1 MNRHMY
7 QILRERIL
15 YMEYQPGQI
24 LNENVLAQ
32 EFQVSRS
39 PVRNVLNRLEW
50 EQLVRIIPRT
60 GSMVTEIEFNK
71 IMHVF
76 QVRFECEVL
85 EIQLAANQLD
95 DSHLIRLKEIKERCA
110 ALFDNKD
117 RKAMAAVDADL
128 RNLIHDAA
136 GNPVLKEISDRL
148 YTQTF
153 RLWYG
158 AMDKGDW
165 NEEVTSMVEEIGNL
179 SDLIRARDTKS
190 MGPFRRKVLT
200 DHFDRMRRKFFTHS
214 TR

>member
-1 MNRHMY
+1 MKPNMFN
-7 QILRERIL
+7 ILRDRIL

-32 EFQVSRS
+32 EFEVSRS

-85 EIQLAANQLD
+85 EIQLAANQLN
-95 DSHLIRLKEIKERCA
+95 DSQLIVLKTIKERCA

-117 RKAMAAVDADL
+117 RKALVAVDTDL
-128 RNLIHDAA
+128 RNMIHAAA

-165 NEEVTSMVEEIGNL
+165 NEEVSSMVEEIRNL
-179 SDLIRARDTKS
+179 SDLIPGRDTKA
-190 MGPFRRKVLT
+190 MGAFRRKVLT
-200 DHFDRMRRKFFTHS
+200 DHFDRMRRKFFTH
-214 TR
+214 

>member
-1 MNRHMY
+1 MNRTMY
-7 QILRERIL
+7 DILRDRIL

-32 EFQVSRS
+32 EFGVSRS

-85 EIQLAANQLD
+85 EIQLAANQLN
-95 DSHLIRLKEIKERCA
+95 DSHLTVLKEIRERCE
-110 ALFDNKD
+110 ALVDNKN
-117 RKAMAAVDADL
+117 RREMAAVDTDL

-165 NEEVTSMVEEIGNL
+165 NEEVTSMVEEIRKL
-179 SDLIRARDTKS
+179 SGLIQTRDTRS
-190 MGPFRRKVLT
+190 MGEFRRKILA
-200 DHFDRMRRKFFTHS
+200 DHFDRMRRKFFT
-214 TR
+214 

>member
-1 MNRHMY
+1 MFN
-7 QILRERIL
+7 ILRDRIL

-24 LNENVLAQ
+24 LNENMLAQ
-32 EFQVSRS
+32 EFGVSRS
-39 PVRNVLNRLEW
+39 PVRNVLTRLEW

-85 EIQLAANQLD
+85 EIQLAADQLND
-95 DSHLIRLKEIKERCA
+95 AHLIVLREIHERCR
-110 ALFDNKD
+110 ALHDNKD
-117 RKAMAAVDADL
+117 RKALAAVDADL
-128 RNLIHDAA
+128 RNMIHEAG

-165 NEEVTSMVEEIGNL
+165 NEEVSSMVEEIRKL
-179 SDLIRARDTKS
+179 SDLILTRDTES
-190 MGPFRRKVLT
+190 MGAFRRKVLT
-200 DHFDRMRRKFFTHS
+200 DHFDRMRRKFFTGS
-214 TR
+214 FR

>member
-1 MNRHMY
+1 MKSNMFT
-7 QILRERIL
+7 ILRDRIL

-24 LNENVLAQ
+24 LNENVLAK
-32 EFQVSRS
+32 EFAVSRS

-76 QVRFECEVL
+76 QVRFECEAL
-85 EIQLAANQLD
+85 EIQLAGNQLS
-95 DSHLIRLKEIKERCA
+95 DSHLMVLEKIKERCA

-117 RKAMAAVDADL
+117 RKALSAVDTEI
-128 RNLIHDAA
+128 RSMIHDAA

-165 NEEVTSMVEEIGNL
+165 NEEVRSMVEEIENL
-179 SDLIRARDTKS
+179 SHLIHSRDTKS
-190 MGPFRRKVLT
+190 MGSFRRKVLA
-200 DHFDRMRRKFFTHS
+200 DHLDRTRRKFFTHS
-214 TR
+214 IR

>member
-1 MNRHMY
+1 MY

-15 YMEYQPGQI
+15 YMEYHPGQI

-95 DSHLIRLKEIKERCA
+95 DSHLMVLKQINERCA
-110 ALFDNKD
+110 VLFDTKD
-117 RKAMAAVDADL
+117 RKAMAAVDTDL

-136 GNPVLKEISDRL
+136 GNPVLREISDRL

-165 NEEVTSMVEEIGNL
+165 NEEVTSMVEEIGTL
-179 SDLIRARDTKS
+179 CDLIHARDTKA

>member
-1 MNRHMY
+1 MFN
-7 QILRERIL
+7 ILRDRIL

-24 LNENVLAQ
+24 LNENMLAQ
-32 EFQVSRS
+32 EFGVSRS

-85 EIQLAANQLD
+85 EIQLAANQLGE
-95 DSHLIRLKEIKERCA
+95 SQRILLQEIKERCA

-117 RKAMAAVDADL
+117 RKTLAAVDADL
-128 RNLIHDAA
+128 RSIIHEAA

-165 NEEVTSMVEEIGNL
+165 NEEVLSMVQEIGNL
-179 SDLIRARDTKS
+179 SDLILDRNTKT
-190 MGPFRRKVLT
+190 MGSFRRKVLT
-200 DHFDRMRRKFFTHS
+200 DHFDRMRRKFFTNS
-214 TR
+214 I

>member
-1 MNRHMY
+1 MNRNMFN
-7 QILRERIL
+7 ILRDRIL

-24 LNENVLAQ
+24 LNENMLAQ
-32 EFQVSRS
+32 EFGVSRS

-85 EIQLAANQLD
+85 EIQLAADQLND
-95 DSHLIRLKEIKERCA
+95 AHLIVLREIHERCR
-110 ALFDNKD
+110 ALHDNKD
-117 RKAMAAVDADL
+117 RKALAAVDADI
-128 RNLIHDAA
+128 RKMIHDAA
-136 GNPVLKEISDRL
+136 GNPVLREISDRL

-165 NEEVTSMVEEIGNL
+165 NEEVSSMVEEIRKL
-179 SDLIRARDTKS
+179 SDLILTRDTES
-190 MGPFRRKVLT
+190 MGAFRRKVLT
-200 DHFDRMRRKFFTHS
+200 DHFDRMRRKFFTGS
-214 TR
+214 FR

>member
-1 MNRHMY
+1 
-7 QILRERIL
+7 
-15 YMEYQPGQI
+15 MEYHPGQI
-24 LNENVLAQ
+24 LNESMLAK
-32 EFQVSRS
+32 EFKVSRS

-85 EIQLAANQLD
+85 EIQLAANYFN
-95 DSHLIRLKEIKERCA
+95 DSHLIRLK
-110 ALFDNKD
+110 ALQLQCESLLDNKN
-117 RKAMAAVDADL
+117 RKALAAVDADL
-128 RNLIHDAA
+128 RNMIHEAG

-165 NEEVTSMVEEIGNL
+165 NEEVWSMIEEIKKL
-179 SDLIRARDTKS
+179 SGLISTRDTKS
-190 MGPFRRKVLT
+190 MGVFRRKVLT
-200 DHFDRMRRKFFTHS
+200 DHFDRMRRKFFTDS
-214 TR
+214 FR

>member
-165 NEEVTSMVEEIGNL
+165 NEEVSSMVEEIGNL

>member
-1 MNRHMY
+1 MY

-15 YMEYQPGQI
+15 YMEYHPGQI

-85 EIQLAANQLD
+85 EIQL
-95 DSHLIRLKEIKERCA
+95 
-110 ALFDNKD
+110 
-117 RKAMAAVDADL
+117 
-128 RNLIHDAA
+128 
-136 GNPVLKEISDRL
+136 
-148 YTQTF
+148 
-153 RLWYG
+153 
-158 AMDKGDW
+158 
-165 NEEVTSMVEEIGNL
+165 
-179 SDLIRARDTKS
+179 
-190 MGPFRRKVLT
+190 
-200 DHFDRMRRKFFTHS
+200 
-214 TR
+214 

>member
-1 MNRHMY
+1 MKPNMFN
-7 QILRERIL
+7 ILRDRIL

-32 EFQVSRS
+32 EFEVSRS

-85 EIQLAANQLD
+85 EIQLAANQLN
-95 DSHLIRLKEIKERCA
+95 DSHQTALEKIRAQCA
-110 ALFDNKD
+110 GLFDNKD
-117 RKAMAAVDADL
+117 RKALAAVDTDI
-128 RNLIHDAA
+128 RNMIHDAA
-136 GNPVLKEISDRL
+136 GNPVLEEISDRL

-165 NEEVTSMVEEIGNL
+165 NEEVSSMVEEIRNL
-179 SDLIRARDTKS
+179 SDLIPGRDTKA
-190 MGPFRRKVLT
+190 MGAFRRKVLT
-200 DHFDRMRRKFFTHS
+200 DHFDRMRRKFFTG
-214 TR
+214 TFR

>member
-1 MNRHMY
+1 MKPDMFTV
-7 QILRERIL
+7 LRDRIL

-32 EFQVSRS
+32 EFKVSRS

-85 EIQLAANQLD
+85 EIQLAANQLNE
-95 DSHLIRLKEIKERCA
+95 SHRTMLKKIKERCA

-117 RKAMAAVDADL
+117 RKALTAVDTDI
-128 RNLIHDAA
+128 RNMIHEAA
-136 GNPVLKEISDRL
+136 GNPVLEEISDRL

-165 NEEVTSMVEEIGNL
+165 NEEVRSMVEEIENL
-179 SDLIRARDTKS
+179 SDLIHTRDIKS
-190 MGPFRRKVLT
+190 MGMFRRKVLT

-214 TR
+214 IR

>member
-1 MNRHMY
+1 
-7 QILRERIL
+7 
-15 YMEYQPGQI
+15 
-24 LNENVLAQ
+24 
-32 EFQVSRS
+32 
-39 PVRNVLNRLEW
+39 
-50 EQLVRIIPRT
+50 
-60 GSMVTEIEFNK
+60 
-71 IMHVF
+71 MHVF

-95 DSHLIRLKEIKERCA
+95 DSHRLGLKKIKERCA

-117 RKAMAAVDADL
+117 RKALAAVDADL
-128 RNLIHDAA
+128 RNMIHEAA

-165 NEEVTSMVEEIGNL
+165 NEEVASMVEEIGNL
-179 SDLIRARDTKS
+179 SDLIHDRDPTS
-190 MGPFRRKVLT
+190 MGTFRRKVLT

-214 TR
+214 VR

>member
-1 MNRHMY
+1 MY

-15 YMEYQPGQI
+15 YMEYHPGQI

-95 DSHLIRLKEIKERCA
+95 DSHLMVLKQIKERCA
-110 ALFDNKD
+110 VLFDNKD
-117 RKAMAAVDADL
+117 RKAMAAVDTDL

-136 GNPVLKEISDRL
+136 GNPVLREISDRL

-165 NEEVTSMVEEIGNL
+165 NEEVTSMVEEIGTLCNL
-179 SDLIRARDTKS
+179 IHARDTKA

>member
-1 MNRHMY
+1 MFN
-7 QILRERIL
+7 ILRDRIL

-32 EFQVSRS
+32 EFEVSRS

-85 EIQLAANQLD
+85 EIQLAANQLN
-95 DSHLIRLKEIKERCA
+95 DSHRIVLKTIKERCA

-117 RKAMAAVDADL
+117 RKALVAVDTDL
-128 RNLIHDAA
+128 RNMIHEAA

-148 YTQTF
+148 YAQTF

-165 NEEVTSMVEEIGNL
+165 NEEVSSMVEEIRKL
-179 SDLIRARDTKS
+179 SDLIPGRDTKA
-190 MGPFRRKVLT
+190 MGAFRRKVLT
-200 DHFDRMRRKFFTHS
+200 DHFDRMRRKFFTH
-214 TR
+214 

>member
-1 MNRHMY
+1 MNRNMFN
-7 QILRERIL
+7 ILKDRIL

-24 LNENVLAQ
+24 LNENMLAQ
-32 EFQVSRS
+32 EFGVSRS

-85 EIQLAANQLD
+85 EIQLAANQLGE
-95 DSHLIRLKEIKERCA
+95 SQRILLQEIKERCA

-117 RKAMAAVDADL
+117 RKALAAVDADL
-128 RNLIHDAA
+128 RSIIHEAG

-165 NEEVTSMVEEIGNL
+165 NEEVLSMVQEIGNL
-179 SDLIRARDTKS
+179 SGLIRDRNTKS
-190 MGPFRRKVLT
+190 MGSFRRKVLT
-200 DHFDRMRRKFFTHS
+200 DHFDRMRRKFFTNS
-214 TR
+214 I

>member
-1 MNRHMY
+1 MNQNMIN
-7 QILRERIL
+7 ILRDRIL
-15 YMEYQPGQI
+15 YMEYHPGQI
-24 LNENVLAQ
+24 LNENMLAQ
-32 EFQVSRS
+32 EFKVSRS

-85 EIQLAANQLD
+85 EIQLAADQLND
-95 DSHLIRLKEIKERCA
+95 THLIVLKEIRERCA
-110 ALFDNKD
+110 SLQDNKN
-117 RKAMAAVDADL
+117 RKALAAVDADL

-136 GNPVLKEISDRL
+136 GNPVLREISDRL

-165 NEEVTSMVEEIGNL
+165 NEEVSSMVEEIRNL
-179 SDLIRARDTKS
+179 SDLIPGRDTKS
-190 MGPFRRKVLT
+190 MGAFRRKVLT
-200 DHFDRMRRKFFTHS
+200 DHFDRMRRKFFTDS
-214 TR
+214 FR

>member
-1 MNRHMY
+1 MKPNMFN
-7 QILRERIL
+7 ILRDRIL

-32 EFQVSRS
+32 EFEVSRS

-85 EIQLAANQLD
+85 EIQLAANQLN
-95 DSHLIRLKEIKERCA
+95 DSHRIVLKTIKERCA

-117 RKAMAAVDADL
+117 RKALVAVDTDL
-128 RNLIHDAA
+128 RNMIHEAA

-148 YTQTF
+148 YAQTF

-165 NEEVTSMVEEIGNL
+165 NEEVSSMVEEIRKL
-179 SDLIRARDTKS
+179 SDLIPGRDTKA
-190 MGPFRRKVLT
+190 MGAFRRKVLT
-200 DHFDRMRRKFFTHS
+200 DHFDRMRRKFFTH
-214 TR
+214 

>member
-1 MNRHMY
+1 MFN
-7 QILRERIL
+7 ILRDRIL
-15 YMEYQPGQI
+15 YMEYHPGQI
-24 LNENVLAQ
+24 LNENMLAQ
-32 EFQVSRS
+32 EFGVSRS

-85 EIQLAANQLD
+85 EIQLAAKQLD
-95 DSHLIRLKEIKERCA
+95 DSHLDQLTEIKERCA

-117 RKAMAAVDADL
+117 RKALVAVDADI
-128 RNLIHDAA
+128 RNMIHDAA

-165 NEEVTSMVEEIGNL
+165 NEEVASMVEEIGNL
-179 SDLIRARDTKS
+179 SDLIRDRDTKS
-190 MGPFRRKVLT
+190 MGMFRRKVLT

-214 TR
+214 VR

>member
-1 MNRHMY
+1 MFN
-7 QILRERIL
+7 ILKDRIL

-24 LNENVLAQ
+24 LNENMLAQ
-32 EFQVSRS
+32 EFGVSRS

-85 EIQLAANQLD
+85 EIQLAANQLGE
-95 DSHLIRLKEIKERCA
+95 SQRILLQEIKERCA

-117 RKAMAAVDADL
+117 RKTLAAVDADL
-128 RNLIHDAA
+128 RSIIHEAA

-165 NEEVTSMVEEIGNL
+165 NEEVLSMVQEIGNL
-179 SDLIRARDTKS
+179 SDLILDRNTKT
-190 MGPFRRKVLT
+190 MGSFRRKVLT
-200 DHFDRMRRKFFTHS
+200 DHFDRMRRKFFTNS
-214 TR
+214 I

>member
-1 MNRHMY
+1 MY

-165 NEEVTSMVEEIGNL
+165 NEEVSSMVEEIGNL

>member
-1 MNRHMY
+1 MNRNMFNV
-7 QILRERIL
+7 LRERIL

-24 LNENVLAQ
+24 LNENMLAQ
-32 EFQVSRS
+32 EFGVSRS

-85 EIQLAANQLD
+85 EIQLAANQLGE
-95 DSHLIRLKEIKERCA
+95 SQRILLQEIKNRCA
-110 ALFDNKD
+110 ALFGNKD
-117 RKAMAAVDADL
+117 RKALAAVDADL
-128 RNLIHDAA
+128 RNIIHEAA

-165 NEEVTSMVEEIGNL
+165 NEEVSSMVQEIGNL
-179 SDLIRARDTKS
+179 TDLIHDRNTKS
-190 MGPFRRKVLT
+190 MGSFRRKVLT
-200 DHFDRMRRKFFTHS
+200 DHFDRMRRKFFTNS
-214 TR
+214 I

>member
-1 MNRHMY
+1 MNRNMFN
-7 QILRERIL
+7 ILRDRIL

-24 LNENVLAQ
+24 LNENMLAQ
-32 EFQVSRS
+32 EFGVSRS

-85 EIQLAANQLD
+85 EIQLAANHFN
-95 DSHLIRLKEIKERCA
+95 DSHLIRLKEILTRCES
-110 ALFDNKD
+110 LFDDKD
-117 RKAMAAVDADL
+117 RKALAAVDADL
-128 RNLIHDAA
+128 RNMIHDTA

-165 NEEVTSMVEEIGNL
+165 NEEVMSMVEEIGKM
-179 SDLIRARDTKS
+179 SGLIPTRDAKS
-190 MGPFRRKVLT
+190 MGMFRRKVLT
-200 DHFDRMRRKFFTHS
+200 DHFDRMRRKFFTGS
-214 TR
+214 YR

>member
-1 MNRHMY
+1 MNRNMFN
-7 QILRERIL
+7 ILRDRIL

-24 LNENVLAQ
+24 LNENILAQ
-32 EFQVSRS
+32 EFEVSRS

-85 EIQLAANQLD
+85 EIQLAANQLN
-95 DSHLIRLKEIKERCA
+95 DSHLIVLKKIKERCA
-110 ALFDNKD
+110 ALYDKKD
-117 RKAMAAVDADL
+117 RKALVVVDADL
-128 RNLIHDAA
+128 RNMIHDAA

-165 NEEVTSMVEEIGNL
+165 NEEVFSMVEEIGNL
-179 SDLIRARDTKS
+179 ADLIHTRDIKS
-190 MGPFRRKVLT
+190 MGMFRRKVLT

-214 TR
+214 IR

>member
-1 MNRHMY
+1 
-7 QILRERIL
+7 
-15 YMEYQPGQI
+15 
-24 LNENVLAQ
+24 
-32 EFQVSRS
+32 
-39 PVRNVLNRLEW
+39 VLNRLEW

-85 EIQLAANQLD
+85 EIQLAANQLN
-95 DSHLIRLKEIKERCA
+95 DSQLIVLKTIKERCA

-117 RKAMAAVDADL
+117 RKALVAVDTDL
-128 RNLIHDAA
+128 RNMIHAAA

-165 NEEVTSMVEEIGNL
+165 NEEVSSMVEEIRNL
-179 SDLIRARDTKS
+179 SDLIPGRNTKA
-190 MGPFRRKVLT
+190 MGAFRRKVLT
-200 DHFDRMRRKFFTHS
+200 DHFDRMRRKFFTH
-214 TR
+214 

>member
-1 MNRHMY
+1 
-7 QILRERIL
+7 
-15 YMEYQPGQI
+15 MEYQPGQI
-24 LNENVLAQ
+24 LNENMLAQ
-32 EFQVSRS
+32 EFGVSRS

-85 EIQLAANQLD
+85 EIQLASDQLND
-95 DSHLIRLKEIKERCA
+95 AHLIVLRDIHERCR
-110 ALFDNKD
+110 ALHDNKD
-117 RKAMAAVDADL
+117 RKALAAVDADL
-128 RNLIHDAA
+128 RNMIHDAA
-136 GNPVLKEISDRL
+136 GNPVLREISDRL

-165 NEEVTSMVEEIGNL
+165 NEEVSSMVEEIRKL
-179 SDLIRARDTKS
+179 SDLILTRDPES
-190 MGPFRRKVLT
+190 MGAFRRKVLT
-200 DHFDRMRRKFFTHS
+200 DHFDRMRRKFFTGS
-214 TR
+214 FR

>member
-1 MNRHMY
+1 MKPNMFN
-7 QILRERIL
+7 ILRDRIL

-32 EFQVSRS
+32 EFEVSRS

-85 EIQLAANQLD
+85 EIQLAANQLN
-95 DSHLIRLKEIKERCA
+95 DSQLIVLKTIKERCA

-117 RKAMAAVDADL
+117 RKALVAVDTDL
-128 RNLIHDAA
+128 RNMIHAAA

-165 NEEVTSMVEEIGNL
+165 NEEVSSMVEEIRNL
-179 SDLIRARDTKS
+179 SDLIPGRNTKA
-190 MGPFRRKVLT
+190 MGAFRRKVLT
-200 DHFDRMRRKFFTHS
+200 DHFDRMRRKFFTH
-214 TR
+214 

>member
-1 MNRHMY
+1 MFN
-7 QILRERIL
+7 ILRDRIL

-24 LNENVLAQ
+24 LNENMLAQ
-32 EFQVSRS
+32 EFGVSRS

-85 EIQLAANQLD
+85 EIQLASDQLND
-95 DSHLIRLKEIKERCA
+95 AHLIVLRDIHERCR
-110 ALFDNKD
+110 ALHDNKD
-117 RKAMAAVDADL
+117 RKALAAVDADI
-128 RNLIHDAA
+128 RKMIHDAA
-136 GNPVLKEISDRL
+136 GNPVLREISDRL

-165 NEEVTSMVEEIGNL
+165 NEEVSSMVEEIRKL
-179 SDLIRARDTKS
+179 SDLILTRDTES
-190 MGPFRRKVLT
+190 MGAFRRKVLT
-200 DHFDRMRRKFFTHS
+200 DHFDRMRRKFFTGS
-214 TR
+214 FR

>member
-1 MNRHMY
+1 MFN
-7 QILRERIL
+7 ILRDRIL

-24 LNENVLAQ
+24 LNENMLAQ
-32 EFQVSRS
+32 EFGVSRS

-85 EIQLAANQLD
+85 EIQLAADQLND
-95 DSHLIRLKEIKERCA
+95 AHLIVLREIHERCR
-110 ALFDNKD
+110 ALHDNKD
-117 RKAMAAVDADL
+117 RKALAAVDADI
-128 RNLIHDAA
+128 RKMIHDAA
-136 GNPVLKEISDRL
+136 GNPVLREISDRL

-165 NEEVTSMVEEIGNL
+165 NEEVSSMVEEIRKL
-179 SDLIRARDTKS
+179 SDLILTRDTES
-190 MGPFRRKVLT
+190 MGAFRRKVLT
-200 DHFDRMRRKFFTHS
+200 DHFDRMRRKFFTGS
-214 TR
+214 FR

>member
-1 MNRHMY
+1 
-7 QILRERIL
+7 
-15 YMEYQPGQI
+15 MEYQPGQI
-24 LNENVLAQ
+24 LNENMLAQ
-32 EFQVSRS
+32 EFGVSRS

-85 EIQLAANQLD
+85 EIQLAANQLGE
-95 DSHLIRLKEIKERCA
+95 SQRILLQEIKERCA

-117 RKAMAAVDADL
+117 RKTLAAVDADL
-128 RNLIHDAA
+128 RSIIHEAA

-165 NEEVTSMVEEIGNL
+165 NEEVLSMVQEIGNL
-179 SDLIRARDTKS
+179 SDLILDRNTKT
-190 MGPFRRKVLT
+190 MGSFRRKVLT
-200 DHFDRMRRKFFTHS
+200 DHFDRMRRKFFTNS
-214 TR
+214 I

>member
-1 MNRHMY
+1 
-7 QILRERIL
+7 
-15 YMEYQPGQI
+15 MEYQPGQI

-32 EFQVSRS
+32 EFEVSRS

-85 EIQLAANQLD
+85 EIQLAANQLN
-95 DSHLIRLKEIKERCA
+95 DSHRIVLKTIKERCA

-117 RKAMAAVDADL
+117 RKALVAVDTDL
-128 RNLIHDAA
+128 RNMIHEAA

-148 YTQTF
+148 YAQTF

-165 NEEVTSMVEEIGNL
+165 NEEVSSMVEEIRKL
-179 SDLIRARDTKS
+179 SDLIPGRDTKA
-190 MGPFRRKVLT
+190 MGAFRRKVLT
-200 DHFDRMRRKFFTHS
+200 DHFDRMRRKFFTH
-214 TR
+214 

>member
-1 MNRHMY
+1 MNRNMFN
-7 QILRERIL
+7 ILRDRIL
-15 YMEYQPGQI
+15 YMEYHPGQI
-24 LNENVLAQ
+24 LNESMLAK
-32 EFQVSRS
+32 EFKVSRS

-85 EIQLAANQLD
+85 EIQLAAKYFN
-95 DSHLIRLKEIKERCA
+95 DSHLIRLK
-110 ALFDNKD
+110 ALQLQCESLLDNKN
-117 RKAMAAVDADL
+117 RKALAAVDADL
-128 RNLIHDAA
+128 RNMIHEAG

-165 NEEVTSMVEEIGNL
+165 NEEVWSMVEEIKKL
-179 SDLIRARDTKS
+179 SGLISTRDTKS
-190 MGPFRRKVLT
+190 MGVFRRKVLT
-200 DHFDRMRRKFFTHS
+200 DHFDRMRRKFFTDS
-214 TR
+214 FR

>member
-1 MNRHMY
+1 MKPNMFN
-7 QILRERIL
+7 ILRDRIL

-32 EFQVSRS
+32 EFEVSRS

-85 EIQLAANQLD
+85 EIQLAANQLN
-95 DSHLIRLKEIKERCA
+95 DSHRIVLKTIKERCA

-117 RKAMAAVDADL
+117 RKALVAVDTDL
-128 RNLIHDAA
+128 RNMIHEAA

-148 YTQTF
+148 YAQTF

-165 NEEVTSMVEEIGNL
+165 NEEVSSMVEEIRNL
-179 SDLIRARDTKS
+179 SDLIPGRDTKA
-190 MGPFRRKVLT
+190 MGAFRRKVLT
-200 DHFDRMRRKFFTHS
+200 DHFDRMRRKFFTH
-214 TR
+214 